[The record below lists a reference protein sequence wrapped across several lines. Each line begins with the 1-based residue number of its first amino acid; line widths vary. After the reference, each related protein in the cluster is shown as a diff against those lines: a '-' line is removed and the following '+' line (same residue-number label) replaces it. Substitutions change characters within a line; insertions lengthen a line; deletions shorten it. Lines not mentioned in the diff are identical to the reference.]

1 MPNRSLPNRSLPN
14 RSLPNRS
21 LPNRS
26 SPNRARRWVIEAID
40 HAWGEFPLPIAGID
54 SDNGSEFINHHFL
67 HDCETRKITLRLG
80 LRNQIRALDDAFA
93 HYPCPATTSSSG
105 GIDVR
110 RHDSRRDPRDVSA

>member
-1 MPNRSLPNRSLPN
+1 MN

-80 LRNQIRALDDAFA
+80 LHNQIRGPRRRARALL
-93 HYPCPATTSSSG
+93 PAQQRPVHPEGLT
-105 GIDVR
+105 
-110 RHDSRRDPRDVSA
+110 